1 MSLIKQNSIP
11 TTVLSWI
18 KMKTKKK
25 KKKILSRELSDY
37 NKSSIKGIYIVCL
50 DLCTQKSVF
59 VSQFFIGR
67 EGNKIHKMHKS
78 V

>member
-11 TTVLSWI
+11 TIVLSWI

-25 KKKILSRELSDY
+25 KKILSRELSDY
-37 NKSSIKGIYIVCL
+37 SKSSIKGIYIVCL

-59 VSQFFIGR
+59 VSQFFIGC

>member
-25 KKKILSRELSDY
+25 KTPKTFSLESCQTAY
-37 NKSSIKGIYIVCL
+37 NKSSIKGIYIVALICVL
-50 DLCTQKSVF
+50 RNLSL
-59 VSQFFIGR
+59 
-67 EGNKIHKMHKS
+67 
-78 V
+78 

>member
-18 KMKTKKK
+18 KMK